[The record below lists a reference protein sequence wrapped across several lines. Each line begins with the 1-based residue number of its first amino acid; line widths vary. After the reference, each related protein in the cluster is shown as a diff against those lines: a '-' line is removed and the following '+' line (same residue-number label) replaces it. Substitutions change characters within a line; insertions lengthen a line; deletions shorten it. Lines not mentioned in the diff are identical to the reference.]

1 MNTIIG
7 LLIPFIGT
15 TLGSLMVYFL
25 KNKLNRKFEIIIL
38 GFAAGVMVAASIWSL
53 ITPAIEMSQNISWLP
68 ASIGLIIGIL
78 LFYVI
83 DVFLKKAEKKENKLK
98 KIDKLMLAVTLH
110 NFPEGMAVGIAFAS
124 LLAGNSN
131 ITVASCFALS
141 LGIAIQNFPEGT
153 IISLPMHK
161 KGYSKT
167 KSFIYGVI
175 SALYELLGAILTLI
189 FTNFISKLLP
199 YLLAL
204 AAGAMLYVVIVELI
218 PESNDKSNLNSLG
231 FLFGF
236 IIMMILDVALG

>member
-78 LFYVI
+78 LFYLI

-110 NFPEGMAVGIAFAS
+110 NIPEGMAVGIAFAS

-175 SALYELLGAILTLI
+175 SALFELLGAILTLI

>member
-110 NFPEGMAVGIAFAS
+110 NIPEGMAVGIAFAS

-218 PESNDKSNLNSLG
+218 PESNDKSILNSLG

>member
-78 LFYVI
+78 LFYLI
-83 DVFLKKAEKKENKLK
+83 DAFLKKAEKKENKLK

-110 NFPEGMAVGIAFAS
+110 NIPEGMAVGIAFAS

-175 SALYELLGAILTLI
+175 SALFELLGAILTLI

>member
-1 MNTIIG
+1 
-7 LLIPFIGT
+7 
-15 TLGSLMVYFL
+15 MVYFL

-110 NFPEGMAVGIAFAS
+110 NIPEGMAVGIAFAS

-231 FLFGF
+231 F
-236 IIMMILDVALG
+236 

>member
-110 NFPEGMAVGIAFAS
+110 NIPEGMAVGIAFAS